1 MKHRTPFLLVG
12 LAIVGIVG
20 LLTYS
25 TLVEP
30 YRIEVVR
37 HDMRKAGEPATL
49 RVIQVSDLH
58 LRDFGKHERDLPD
71 RSGHSTA
78 MWSY

>member
-1 MKHRTPFLLVG
+1 MTHRTPYLLAGLALVG
-12 LAIVGIVG
+12 IAG

-37 HDMRKAGEPATL
+37 HDMRKAGASEKL

-58 LRDFGKHERDLPD
+58 LRDFVNH
-71 RSGHSTA
+71 
-78 MWSY
+78 